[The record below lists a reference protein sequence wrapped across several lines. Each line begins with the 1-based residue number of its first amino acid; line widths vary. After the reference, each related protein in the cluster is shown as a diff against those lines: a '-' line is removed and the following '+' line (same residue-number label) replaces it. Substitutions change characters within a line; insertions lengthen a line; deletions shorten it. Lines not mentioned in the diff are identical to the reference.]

1 MKEGALNPGS
11 ASSADPPEPG
21 SLADVHR
28 AGDDAGPKA
37 RPEAR
42 TANQANPEMAGSKY
56 VPSSHRSRYYYF
68 VWMEKVQRNA
78 LFEAIVTGGLDPIE
92 CHLDERSIFLQGNT
106 ALVIHQQSQ
115 SYFRLI
121 KGSGGSSS
129 GQVDRTTYLWRR
141 VVENGPRTR
150 GRVMGWSA
158 VVELVGQWAKEVN
171 APDLWFGLR
180 STKMSLGGTQEGNS
194 ENTPFTIG
202 EQLQIS
208 TKLREIKAYVKET
221 YQLSDEEFARIEERL
236 DEAEE
241 ASRRV
246 GRKDWVS
253 SVLWPYAHI
262 DRYRSS
268 YPRSCAAYL
277 DNDTAWPQP
286 SIRRRGKS
294 YFRAT

>member
-1 MKEGALNPGS
+1 
-11 ASSADPPEPG
+11 
-21 SLADVHR
+21 
-28 AGDDAGPKA
+28 
-37 RPEAR
+37 
-42 TANQANPEMAGSKY
+42 
-56 VPSSHRSRYYYF
+56 
-68 VWMEKVQRNA
+68 MEKVQRNA

-92 CHLDERSIFLQGNT
+92 CHLDERNSIFRDGT
-106 ALVIHQQSQ
+106 ASVIHQQSQ

-121 KGSGGSSS
+121 KSSS
-129 GQVDRTTYLWRR
+129 GPAASPERTIYLWRR

-150 GRVMGWSA
+150 GRVLGWPA
-158 VVELVGQWAKEVN
+158 VVKLVGQWAKEVN

-180 STKMSLGGTQEGNS
+180 NTKMSLGGAQEGNS

-246 GRKDWVS
+246 GRKDWVLLFS
-253 SVLWPYAHI
+253 GLALTLIVTDLVTPGVAQHI
-262 DRYRSS
+262 LTMTLHGLRHLFGGGAKPISG
-268 YPRSCAAYL
+268 PH
-277 DNDTAWPQP
+277 
-286 SIRRRGKS
+286 
-294 YFRAT
+294 